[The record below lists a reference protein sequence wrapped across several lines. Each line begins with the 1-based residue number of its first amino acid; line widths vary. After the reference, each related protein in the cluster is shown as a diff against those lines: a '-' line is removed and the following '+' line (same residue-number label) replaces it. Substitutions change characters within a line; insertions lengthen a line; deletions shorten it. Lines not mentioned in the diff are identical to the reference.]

1 MLNDLI
7 TQTQRR
13 GRHET
18 SKGDGYIHSIVYS
31 DNFMGIYLFVL
42 NMYRFILMLVL
53 PQKTA

>member
-18 SKGDGYIHSIVYS
+18 SKGDGYVHSIVYS

-42 NMYRFILMLVL
+42 NMYRFFLMLVI